1 MSESNSFL
9 VVGLGNPGPK
19 YEQTKHNAGFI
30 ALDYFAHEHGL
41 KIETQKMQ
49 GIYCVTRISGK
60 KIFLLKPQS
69 FMNRSGE
76 SVQAFMKY
84 FQIDH
89 ENILVIHDDLDMAP
103 GRVKMVRGG
112 GAGGHNGIRSLIQHL
127 GSKDFARLK
136 IGIGHPRDH
145 AETKEIPVERFVLS
159 RFSPEQ
165 RDMLQDNL
173 ERISSGIG
181 EYIDSGLLAAM
192 NIVNRKERNEV
203 RE

>member
-9 VVGLGNPGPK
+9 VVGLGNPGLK

-49 GIYCVTRISGK
+49 GSYCVARISGK

-127 GSKDFARLK
+127 GSKEFARLK

-203 RE
+203 

>member
-41 KIETQKMQ
+41 QIETQKMQ
-49 GIYCVTRISGK
+49 GSYCVARISGK

-145 AETKEIPVERFVLS
+145 NETADIPVERFVLS
-159 RFSPEQ
+159 RFSADQ
-165 RDMLQDNL
+165 WDMLQENL
-173 ERISSGIG
+173 ERINNGISRF
-181 EYIDSGLLAAM
+181 IDSGMVSAM
-192 NIVNRKERNEV
+192 NTVNRQPRDET
-203 RE
+203 